1 MSDTSWCAAD
11 RGDRVATAGNEDD
24 ADGLGDA
31 VRSLSGRA
39 EVTEGHRD
47 CVQAVIG
54 QVLT

>member
-1 MSDTSWCAAD
+1 MAD
-11 RGDRVATAGNEDD
+11 RSDRVITAGNEDD
-24 ADGLGDA
+24 ANGLGDA

-39 EVTEGHRD
+39 EVAEARGHRD